1 MIVGAAGNNAVTV
14 FRQTGSERLSVD
26 DHLPLII
33 AELRL
38 ERFVETN
45 RFCSNDMHQRSTL
58 NAGKDGRVD
67 LFREFFFAHH
77 DAAARATQTLV
88 RRRSDKL
95 RVRDRTRMLSP
106 GDEPGDMGHVD
117 EEKCADRIGDLP

>member
-1 MIVGAAGNNAVTV
+1 MIVGSAADDAVTV
-14 FRQTGSERLSVD
+14 LGQTGGQRLRVD
-26 DHLPLII
+26 HNLALII

-95 RVRDRTRMLSP
+95 RMRDRTRMLSP
-106 GDEPGDMGHVD
+106 G
-117 EEKCADRIGDLP
+117 